1 MTNECVIAEI
11 VAGASDDYLANRLVD
26 IINGEVINEEIQSAF
41 LAEAA
46 ARLGR
51 NVYPSDEHLKSRA
64 QSKGELA
71 NNLYPEAD
79 GYSISCAVPQKWMED
94 VTTRMA
100 YEECQAIPN
109 GLTSH
114 FVTVYKDDWVFRH
127 VMPITRTGVDIL
139 ARTWK

>member
-51 NVYPSDEHLKSRA
+51 NVYPSDEQLKSRDI
-64 QSKGELA
+64 SKGELA
-71 NNLYPEAD
+71 DNLYPEAD
-79 GYSISCAVPQKWMED
+79 GYKVDCAIPQKWFD
-94 VTTRMA
+94 NVTERMSD
-100 YEECQAIPN
+100 EECQAITN
-109 GLTSH
+109 GLSFH
-114 FVTVYKDDWVFRH
+114 FVTVYRTDWAFGR
-127 VMPITRTGVDIL
+127 VMPVTRTGIDIL
-139 ARTWK
+139 AKTWE